1 MWPWAWR
8 SEVRSLHNSMCSVI
22 ASKRH
27 CNDHY
32 GIHITKPTTQSR
44 ILPARLTGPQL
55 VKNFPAFYVTR
66 RFIAA
71 FTWDHRPFLS
81 WARPIQTHASTS
93 LFLKVSFNIILP
105 STPGSLRW
113 SPLPQVFQPN
123 PCTHLS
129 YIPYV
134 PHAPPFSFDLI
145 ARVIPDTYKC
155 HSFIH
160 SFIQTLWSAH
170 VPRAWMLRFSG
181 VMNVMAHMRCQTE
194 YSQTR
199 QPVLESGTS
208 VVGSE
213 DRSDGKTRKKMWAA
227 IGWIEG
233 KERILGI
240 ERGNARSQGM

>member
-32 GIHITKPTTQSR
+32 GIHVTKPTTQSR

-155 HSFIH
+155 HSFIY
-160 SFIQTLWSAH
+160 SDSMVRTRSQSL
-170 VPRAWMLRFSG
+170 
-181 VMNVMAHMRCQTE
+181 NVAFFGGYECHGIHA
-194 YSQTR
+194 
-199 QPVLESGTS
+199 L
-208 VVGSE
+208 
-213 DRSDGKTRKKMWAA
+213 SDWVQSNSPAG
-227 IGWIEG
+227 I
-233 KERILGI
+233 RIWHLCCR
-240 ERGNARSQGM
+240 ERG